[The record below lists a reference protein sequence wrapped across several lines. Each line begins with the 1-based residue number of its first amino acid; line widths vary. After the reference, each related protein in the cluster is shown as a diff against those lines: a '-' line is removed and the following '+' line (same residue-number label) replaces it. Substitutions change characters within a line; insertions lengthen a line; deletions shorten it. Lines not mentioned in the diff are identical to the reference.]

1 MFNDFSIVL
10 MVSKLP
16 ITLKLGTIV
25 LYTESHDYLRKF
37 VHFLLGCFSEPIR

>member
-1 MFNDFSIVL
+1 MLLHKVRESR

-25 LYTESHDYLRKF
+25 LCIDCHGYLCKF
-37 VHFLLGCFSEPIR
+37 VHFLVGCLSG